1 MKVSRFSRVGF
12 ILAASGSAV
21 GLGNIWKF
29 PYITGEYG
37 GGAFVLIYLMAVLV
51 SGISVLIAEMAIGKL
66 SRSDGVSAFESL
78 SHKSKGW
85 KIAGFMIFNGILI
98 LGFYFVVI
106 GWVLDYIFTI
116 SFNLPT
122 DIDSAQKSFDT
133 LLNASLGT
141 QFFYFTISVIAVGL
155 VVVRGIKSGI
165 ERFNNLFFPLII
177 VIFMGLLIYAMG
189 FDSFDKSVSFLF
201 TPDFS
206 KITTEALMMAIGHA
220 FFTLSLGM
228 GAILTYS
235 ASLPKETNIVSSA
248 IIITFIDTAIALIA
262 GLVLFTFLFEFGSAP
277 SKGPGLV
284 FISIPSV
291 FAQMGITGNIIALLF
306 FISLAFAGLTSAVS
320 LLEPAV
326 LYFINRFSYSRVKST
341 TISLTIVYI
350 LGIAVI
356 LSLYDGSSEMF
367 SFGGKSFFDLLDF
380 TTSAILLPLSGL
392 LMAIFVGFVIPK
404 SQVKALLKYS
414 MNDMLFSIW
423 IFSLKYI
430 TPLALLVLL
439 LRESGLI

>member
-177 VIFMGLLIYAMG
+177 VIFMGLLISAMG

-235 ASLPKETNIVSSA
+235 ASLPKETNIVTSA

>member
-1 MKVSRFSRVGF
+1 VGDQ
-12 ILAASGSAV
+12 IV
-21 GLGNIWKF
+21 YRDND
-29 PYITGEYG
+29 G
-37 GGAFVLIYLMAVLV
+37 GM
-51 SGISVLIAEMAIGKL
+51 STS
-66 SRSDGVSAFESL
+66 
-78 SHKSKGW
+78 
-85 KIAGFMIFNGILI
+85 
-98 LGFYFVVI
+98 
-106 GWVLDYIFTI
+106 
-116 SFNLPT
+116 
-122 DIDSAQKSFDT
+122 
-133 LLNASLGT
+133 
-141 QFFYFTISVIAVGL
+141 
-155 VVVRGIKSGI
+155 
-165 ERFNNLFFPLII
+165 
-177 VIFMGLLIYAMG
+177 
-189 FDSFDKSVSFLF
+189 
-201 TPDFS
+201 
-206 KITTEALMMAIGHA
+206 
-220 FFTLSLGM
+220 
-228 GAILTYS
+228 
-235 ASLPKETNIVSSA
+235 
-248 IIITFIDTAIALIA
+248 IITFIDTAIALIA
-262 GLVLFTFLFEFGSAP
+262 GLVLFTFLFEFGSSP